1 MVQRVNHNL
10 SDSLFELNAF
20 LAMCDLEQRI
30 VSTEHYEDLC
40 QKELTSDNCC
50 RPWSVVNY
58 VTFLS
63 NKTSCFDLDEEDIA
77 MVKTL
82 LFDCFQYY
90 NNLKLDNDCVRFACA
105 VPNECKQHNAVYNI
119 LHYLTDVDFIKLNVS
134 MRMNLMESILN
145 LYLFFSFTRNLP
157 SFSMPP

>member
-1 MVQRVNHNL
+1 MVQRVNYNL
-10 SDSLFELNAF
+10 NDTLFELNAF

-30 VSTEHYEDLC
+30 IRTEHYADLC
-40 QKELTSDNCC
+40 QRELTSDNCC

-63 NKTSCFDLDEEDIA
+63 NKTSCFELDEEDIA

-90 NNLKLDNDCVRFACA
+90 HNMKLSNDCVRSRCV

-119 LHYLTDVDFIKLNVS
+119 LHYLADVDFIKLNVS
-134 MRMNLMESILN
+134 IFAEM
-145 LYLFFSFTRNLP
+145 
-157 SFSMPP
+157 

>member
-1 MVQRVNHNL
+1 MVQRVNYNL
-10 SDSLFELNAF
+10 NDTLFELNAF
-20 LAMCDLEQRI
+20 LAMCDLEQKI
-30 VSTEHYEDLC
+30 VQTSLYEDLC

-63 NKTSCFDLDEEDIA
+63 NKSSCFDLDEEDIA

-90 NNLKLDNDCVRFACA
+90 HNMKLSNDCVRSSCV
-105 VPNECKQHNAVYNI
+105 VPPPCKQHNAVYNI
-119 LHYLTDVDFIKLNVS
+119 LHYLADVEFIKLNVRS
-134 MRMNLMESILN
+134 KSTIHNI
-145 LYLFFSFTRNLP
+145 FTY
-157 SFSMPP
+157 